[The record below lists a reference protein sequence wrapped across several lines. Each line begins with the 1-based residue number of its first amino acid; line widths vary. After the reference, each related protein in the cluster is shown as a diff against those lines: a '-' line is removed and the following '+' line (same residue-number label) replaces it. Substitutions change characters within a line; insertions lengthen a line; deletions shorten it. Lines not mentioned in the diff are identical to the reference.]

1 MRALLIILFFT
12 VCVVVGAAGDAMML
26 DSKLIAHPLQAVEVL
41 LLLCGAAIFRITPRQ
56 LIAWVVVYVCI
67 RVAGFDYLYNLFAGL
82 PWDFHGTTSIWDRFL
97 GSHPEHGIAFSKT
110 VFLMIGIGVAYYEL

>member
-1 MRALLIILFFT
+1 LLIILFFT

-26 DSKLIAHPLQAVEVL
+26 DSKLIAHPLQAIEVL
-41 LLLCGAAIFRITPRQ
+41 LLLCSAAIFRITPRQ

-82 PWDFHGTTSIWDRFL
+82 PWDYHGTTSIWDRFL
-97 GSHPEHGIAFSKT
+97 GSHPEHGI
-110 VFLMIGIGVAYYEL
+110 VFAKSIFFGTGIGIAFGELR

>member
-1 MRALLIILFFT
+1 MMRTLYIILFFII
-12 VCVVVGAAGDAMML
+12 CVAVGAAGDAL
-26 DSKLIAHPLQAVEVL
+26 NYRKHGGWGHALCAIEVL
-41 LLLCGAAIFRITPRQ
+41 MLLCGG
-56 LIAWVVVYVCI
+56 WVVVYVCI